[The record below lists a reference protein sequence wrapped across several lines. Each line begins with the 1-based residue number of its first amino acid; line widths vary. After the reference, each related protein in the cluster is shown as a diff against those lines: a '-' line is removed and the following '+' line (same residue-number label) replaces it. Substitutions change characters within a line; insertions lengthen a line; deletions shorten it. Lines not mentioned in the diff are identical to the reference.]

1 MRRDHG
7 FTLIELG
14 VVILIIGIMMTFL
27 LAASWEGLR
36 RAEGRATQAL
46 ILKLDA
52 AMADRVEALSQQRP
66 PANLAHRYLAMTE
79 LPSGS
84 ARFYRQS
91 PDRARLIARIDYL
104 RRELPDVFFVQADNR
119 YPLNFAGLAFWP
131 QSAPPIARSD
141 PATNFGL
148 TSAAVPYARYLLPL
162 GHGLQAG
169 GRPTGLFT
177 DEPVLPPSFTQLWFG
192 YGGDSNAAAGEGI
205 FGGSYSVMAALTRQL
220 GYPEAG
226 SNGNDDDG
234 NGLVDEKTASEFQ
247 MDSGEFAALNARIN
261 ARLQNHRHITARSE
275 MLYAILV
282 GGAGPLGSAFS
293 PDDFTEREVRDTDN
307 DGLMEFVD
315 AWGRPLQFYRWPTY
329 YTTDFGS
336 TRSFQKGGGAYA
348 DRVEPREQNS
358 IDPNQSLVAPGW
370 WADMVRQANNSLP
383 ATSNQ
388 MSNRAN
394 LFQQHFFSL
403 VDPQADVAQA
413 VPGRLWD
420 RTGYYKRRTYF
431 TKFLITSAGSDG
443 RLGTGSF
450 GVLYD
455 DSGTSLQPPTI
466 ISAPDAFTARM
477 ILVENQADRSNPFAR
492 IIASNRGSA
501 GALTIDQ
508 AGQAGRQ
515 GLYQL
520 QPSADG
526 YSDLMKE
533 EWGAD
538 DITNH
543 NLSTTGTGAR

>member
-1 MRRDHG
+1 MRRDRG

-14 VVILIIGIMMTFL
+14 VVIVIIGILMSFL

-36 RAEGRATQAL
+36 RAEERGTQSL

-52 AMADRVEALSQQRP
+52 AMADRVEALSLQRP
-66 PANLAHRYLAMTE
+66 PANVAHRYLAMTE
-79 LPSGS
+79 LPSGT
-84 ARFYRQS
+84 ARVYRQS
-91 PDRARLIARIDYL
+91 PNRARLIAKIDYL
-104 RRELPDVFFVQADNR
+104 RRELPDVFFVQADDR
-119 YPLNFAGLAFWP
+119 YPLNFAGLAFFP
-131 QSAPPIARSD
+131 ETALPVARS
-141 PATNFGL
+141 
-148 TSAAVPYARYLLPL
+148 TSASFLGTAASPYARYLLPL
-162 GHGLQAG
+162 GHGVQSS
-169 GRPTGLFT
+169 RPAGLFD
-177 DEPVLPPSFTQLWFG
+177 DEPTLPRPQTPIQNHVLR
-192 YGGDSNAAAGEGI
+192 YGLGGTSNAPAGEGI

-226 SNGNDDDG
+226 SNGSDDDG

-247 MDSGEFAALNARIN
+247 MDSGDFAALNARIN
-261 ARLQNHRHITARSE
+261 ARLQNHSHVTARAE

-293 PDDFTEREVRDTDN
+293 PDDFTDREVRDTDN

-329 YTTDFGS
+329 YTTDLGS
-336 TRSFQKGGGAYA
+336 NRSFQKGAGEYQN
-348 DRVEPREQNS
+348 RVEPRQQNT

-370 WADMVRQANNSLP
+370 WADMVEQAGGGLP
-383 ATSNQ
+383 PSSEQ
-388 MSNRAN
+388 MSSRAN

-403 VDPQADVAQA
+403 VDPQADVPQA

-420 RTGYYKRRTYF
+420 RTDYYKRRAYF
-431 TKFLITSAGSDG
+431 TKFLITSAGPDG

-455 DSGTSLQPPTI
+455 DSGTSLQPPAI
-466 ISAPDAFTARM
+466 ISDPDAFTARM
-477 ILVENQADRSNPFAR
+477 ILLENQAARSNPFAR
-492 IIASNRGSA
+492 IVKGAA
-501 GALTIDQ
+501 GPLTIDE
-508 AGQAGRQ
+508 AGQAGRL

-520 QPSADG
+520 QPSG
-526 YSDLMKE
+526 EIYSILMRD

-543 NLSTTGTGAR
+543 NLTTTGTGAR